1 MTLSYTLLL
10 QPNFEVIV
18 NVNRYHTGI
27 TTMFSDLKQFSFLL
41 LMSKMLLLIIFILFR
56 APSQEV

>member
-18 NVNRYHTGI
+18 NVNRYHIGI